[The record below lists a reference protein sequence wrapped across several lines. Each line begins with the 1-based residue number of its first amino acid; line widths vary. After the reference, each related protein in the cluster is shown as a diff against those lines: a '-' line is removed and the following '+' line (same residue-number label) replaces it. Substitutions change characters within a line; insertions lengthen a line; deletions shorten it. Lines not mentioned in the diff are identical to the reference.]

1 MYHRC
6 DLCRGQ
12 FMRPSFC
19 SHNRTVAIRP
29 LQLQQPHANR
39 VYHIFSKSSP
49 HISVAVFS
57 SLHAAPF
64 PLFLLSVFP
73 SLPLI
78 MSVPL
83 SFERFSVFFCFSPL
97 RFHCPALFQFSAA
110 AAIFLQIP
118 LDKQKKM
125 WHNIICSR
133 QEASL
138 SRRPVSRFY
147 MRVWR
152 NWQTRKIQVLMVA
165 RLCRFKSCHP
175 HQTVEIRT
183 QSR

>member
-1 MYHRC
+1 
-6 DLCRGQ
+6 
-12 FMRPSFC
+12 MRPSFC

-39 VYHIFSKSSP
+39 VYHIFSKSSSL
-49 HISVAVFS
+49 ISVAVFP
-57 SLHAAPF
+57 SLHAALF
-64 PLFLLSVFP
+64 PLFLLSVF
-73 SLPLI
+73 
-78 MSVPL
+78 L
-83 SFERFSVFFCFSPL
+83 SFSVFSPS

-175 HQTVEIRT
+175 HQKKTPSKFAWGLLLVWMP
-183 QSR
+183 

>member
-1 MYHRC
+1 M
-6 DLCRGQ
+6 
-12 FMRPSFC
+12 
-19 SHNRTVAIRP
+19 
-29 LQLQQPHANR
+29 
-39 VYHIFSKSSP
+39 
-49 HISVAVFS
+49 
-57 SLHAAPF
+57 
-64 PLFLLSVFP
+64 SVFP
-73 SLPLI
+73 S
-78 MSVPL
+78 
-83 SFERFSVFFCFSPL
+83 FSVFSPS

-175 HQTVEIRT
+175 HQKKTPSKFAWGLLLVWMPQGWSPGSLNTAAFVTYVRLITASCVLSSFSANRHVPLAAHCSTGLSPAPEKST
-183 QSR
+183 CLCKCFFQLNPPSSE

>member
-1 MYHRC
+1 
-6 DLCRGQ
+6 
-12 FMRPSFC
+12 MRPSFC
-19 SHNRTVAIRP
+19 AHNRTVAIRP

-57 SLHAAPF
+57 SLHAALF

-73 SLPLI
+73 S
-78 MSVPL
+78 
-83 SFERFSVFFCFSPL
+83 FSVFSPS

-125 WHNIICSR
+125 WHNITCSR

-175 HQTVEIRT
+175 HHLGL
-183 QSR
+183 S